1 MAQRQLVLPRGA
13 IKMRSLDSHDSYWR
27 PREFRRA
34 TFGVPAARAVVGFF
48 AFIEGGFMDYNG
60 ADRGSEAFYR
70 RVMRLRQT
78 QPTLKNGA
86 CDYLAVRPT
95 DRMAIAPLRQGGGQT
110 LLPVIYFDDRPAR
123 VGLPLPLR
131 ALNLDADAY
140 TVRDLMNSRIVPGP
154 DGGRVWRREE
164 MKRLRVDMEP
174 YGVRLLEFV
183 PARTKG

>member
-70 RVMRLRQT
+70 RVMHLRRT
-78 QPTLKNGA
+78 EPALKNGA

-110 LLPVIYFDDRPAR
+110 LLP
-123 VGLPLPLR
+123 LS
-131 ALNLDADAY
+131 
-140 TVRDLMNSRIVPGP
+140 TSTIVPPASACPCRFAREPRRRRLHGARP
-154 DGGRVWRREE
+154 DDTASS
-164 MKRLRVDMEP
+164 L
-174 YGVRLLEFV
+174 
-183 PARTKG
+183 ARTAAASGGARR